1 MAALL
6 LLTLL
11 LLLQLLLLLRRG
23 RSWSL
28 IVIRVE
34 ARAGQLLLYLRQAS
48 LGVNSLDELRLVRSS
63 AWSQIIDILAIFAP
77 CTRD

>member
-11 LLLQLLLLLRRG
+11 LLQLLLLLVRG
-23 RSWSL
+23 RRWCL

-48 LGVNSLDELRLVRSS
+48 LGVNSLDELRLVRGS
-63 AWSQIIDILAIFAP
+63 AWS
-77 CTRD
+77 